1 MWYVT
6 SWVVELTHLL
16 VLVLLKSVRLLGS
29 SIATLAAQVVL
40 LLGMVIGY
48 SLFVLLILLR
58 I

>member
-1 MWYVT
+1 M
-6 SWVVELTHLL
+6 THLL
-16 VLVLLKSVRLLGS
+16 VLVLLKGVRLLGS

-48 SLFVLLILLR
+48 SLFMLLILLR